1 MDTKLTLKLD
11 KEIINRAKLYA
22 ESKKISLSK
31 LIESYLQ
38 LLTKENS
45 NTEEISPL
53 VESLSGV
60 IKLPKNYDDVFNE
73 GEIAIHKLISY
84 SDFSLKKFSNFIL

>member
-1 MDTKLTLKLD
+1 MDTNLTLKLD
-11 KEIINRAKLYA
+11 KEIINRAKDYA

-38 LLTKENS
+38 LLTNESSSKDK
-45 NTEEISPL
+45 ISPL

-60 IKLPKNYDDVFNE
+60 IELPKKYDD
-73 GEIAIHKLISY
+73 KD
-84 SDFSLKKFSNFIL
+84 DFANYLTEKYK

>member
-11 KEIINRAKLYA
+11 KEIIDRAKLYA

-31 LIESYLQ
+31 LIESYLH

-45 NTEEISPL
+45 TKEEISPL

-60 IKLPKNYDDVFNE
+60 ISLPQQYDDKDDY
-73 GEIAIHKLISY
+73 ADYLTQKY
-84 SDFSLKKFSNFIL
+84 K

>member
-1 MDTKLTLKLD
+1 MAMDTKLTLKLD
-11 KEIINRAKLYA
+11 KEIINRAKDYA

-38 LLTKENS
+38 LLTKES
-45 NTEEISPL
+45 SSKDKISPL

-60 IKLPKNYDDVFNE
+60 IELPKKYDDKDDYANYLTE
-73 GEIAIHKLISY
+73 KY
-84 SDFSLKKFSNFIL
+84 K

>member
-45 NTEEISPL
+45 TKEEISPL

-60 IKLPKNYDDVFNE
+60 IKLPKNYDDKDE
-73 GEIAIHKLISY
+73 YTDYLTQKY
-84 SDFSLKKFSNFIL
+84 K